1 MPPWFLSLGHYTAL
15 IGRLVV
21 VTHAHAAQCAHPR
34 PIPIRSYAIP
44 YTAYRIT
51 YASRPPSP
59 RRLPSGLSL
68 ESSVWSPHSVGVI
81 MDMNIEMHCLCYFK
95 VLTIFPAVVV
105 G

>member
-34 PIPIRSYAIP
+34 PIPIQLICHSI
-44 YTAYRIT
+44 YRISH
-51 YASRPPSP
+51 YLRFPSP
-59 RRLPSGLSL
+59 VPPPPPFGSLPRVECL
-68 ESSVWSPHSVGVI
+68 VSPLVGVI